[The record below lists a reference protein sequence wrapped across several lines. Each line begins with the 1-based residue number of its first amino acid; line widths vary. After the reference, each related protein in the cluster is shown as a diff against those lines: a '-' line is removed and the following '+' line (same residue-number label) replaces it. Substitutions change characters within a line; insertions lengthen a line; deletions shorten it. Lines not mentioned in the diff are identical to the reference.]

1 MQKIGTAD
9 IIWDKFEDFIREEKE
24 HSERRE
30 SGWYVTVRYSV
41 PREIANIIWNCYE
54 KTGEGTDSE
63 GRGCPY
69 GKISTFIIPRIK
81 KHQEYLKDM
90 DLSWNLLFLSNGA
103 AVLQS
108 GKLTIGIPASI
119 ISYQLYRNLDD
130 YSIAELKGE
139 ARAEFSLIGK
149 DSISKNEVKD
159 RIQNKQKEI
168 DDKKMELENL
178 QKEKE
183 EDLERIKQE
192 LEAKYADKMQLI
204 NAKKEEME
212 EQMNQLNQQMFLLD
226 TEIYGIRCVM
236 GETIQFVSLVKGNS
250 ADEKEPVVFF
260 QKIRFLDEELGKWIS
275 IYNFD
280 GNDIPSFEAALK
292 TREDLRDLFAPGPKS
307 VSVIKISKNNIRYGA
322 TEMVSNVL
330 TNYDT
335 FHGKQI
341 GILVRDGENLYIG
354 WTDEEKIQIS
364 DENVYLTPEKREDS
378 IDDAE
383 SNTQTKE
390 EVASRYFIFSI
401 LQGILND
408 GKLLKIPEKVNIL
421 KLSPYIIFSMAD
433 GWLEDNR
440 YGTFADIV
448 DRTDAPLMK
457 GDMVLTTLRIERDD
471 AGFGN
476 IWNNGRTTKYDKW
489 NNDRGRGEKNR
500 THDAYIQDRTIVP
513 INLVDTTDT
522 YKITQ
527 KKYRLLVKEVPVET
541 IREGSATITRMK
553 YETTKTEEYLGDT
566 TSYLYVKNG
575 KLYDR
580 YDVRKMSPEE
590 ILSVAKIHGYFRT
603 DIEQIDSLNT
613 SNSYYTVFKNVE
625 NIDTEKEYFVSAKK
639 RNDWNE
645 GKDSFAN
652 IEIRASE
659 YLNLTF
665 LNSVYLVYAIRNHK
679 IGGWRR
685 GNVSVDYANSIPY
698 LNKALEYIRER
709 ENAEAD
715 MLSKYMDLYDGWQVD
730 VSEWRLKHNYHRLTD
745 TRAKKFA
752 AEKNKTGV

>member
-1 MQKIGTAD
+1 
-9 IIWDKFEDFIREEKE
+9 
-24 HSERRE
+24 
-30 SGWYVTVRYSV
+30 
-41 PREIANIIWNCYE
+41 
-54 KTGEGTDSE
+54 
-63 GRGCPY
+63 
-69 GKISTFIIPRIK
+69 
-81 KHQEYLKDM
+81 M
-90 DLSWNLLFLSNGA
+90 DLSWNLLFLSNGV

-108 GKLTIGIPASI
+108 GELMIGIPADI

-139 ARAEFSLIGK
+139 AKAEFSLIGK

-168 DDKKMELENL
+168 DDKKKELENL

-183 EDLERIKQE
+183 EELERVKQE

-236 GETIQFVSLVKGNS
+236 GETIQFVPLVKGNR
-250 ADEKEPVVFF
+250 AEEKEPVVFF

-280 GNDIPSFEAALK
+280 GKDIPSFEAALK
-292 TREDLRDLFAPGPKS
+292 TREDLRELFAPGPKS
-307 VSVIKISKNNIRYGA
+307 VSVIKISKNNTRYGA
-322 TEMVSNVL
+322 SEMVSNVL
-330 TNYDT
+330 TDYDT

-341 GILVRDGENLYIG
+341 GILVRNGENLYIG

-364 DENVYLTPEKREDS
+364 DENVYLKPEKREDS

-383 SNTQTKE
+383 NNTQTKE

-408 GKLLKIPEKVNIL
+408 GKLLKIPEKVNVL
-421 KLSPYIIFSMAD
+421 KPSPYIIFSMAD

-448 DRTDAPLMK
+448 DRTDVPLMK
-457 GDMVLTTLRIERDD
+457 GDMILTTLRIERDD
-471 AGFGN
+471 AGLGN

-489 NNDRGRGEKNR
+489 NNDRGRGKKNR
-500 THDAYIQDRTIVP
+500 THDAYIQDKTVVP
-513 INLVDTTDT
+513 INLVDTTDS
-522 YKITQ
+522 YMITE
-527 KKYRLLVKEVPVET
+527 KKYRLLVKEVPTET
-541 IREGSATITRMK
+541 IREGSTTVTRMR

-566 TSYLYVKNG
+566 ISYLYVKNG

-590 ILSVAKIHGYFRT
+590 ILSIAKVHGYIRT
-603 DIEQIDSLNT
+603 DVEQINPINT
-613 SNSYYTVFKNVE
+613 SSSYYTVFKSVE
-625 NIDTEKEYFVSAKK
+625 YIDTEKEYFVSAKK
-639 RNDWNE
+639 SNGWNE
-645 GKDSFAN
+645 EKDSFAN
-652 IEIRASE
+652 MEIRANE

-665 LNSVYLVYAIRNHK
+665 LNSIYLVYAIRNRK

-685 GNVSVDYANSIPY
+685 GNISVDYANSIPY
-698 LNKALEYIRER
+698 LKKALDYIRER
-709 ENAEAD
+709 ESAEAD